1 MTENHNLTV
10 LYSFVRALRRAG
22 VEDVCISPGSRS
34 TPLTLAFVRSGLFR
48 VWTLLDER
56 SSGFFAVGLARV
68 GRPAALVCTSGSATA
83 NYHPAVMEA
92 NTSHLPLVV
101 LTADRPPELQ
111 DVGANQTVDQSKLYG
126 THVKW
131 QVQMPVPEDT
141 PVLHRHAEATAWRLV
156 SAATALPQG
165 PVHLNWPLREPLI
178 PPAIDD
184 VNLPEATLT
193 HAFAPVLA
201 PHPQAVDAVE
211 QLCARSPRGLFV
223 CGPQADEHLAEALV
237 ALSAAWHV
245 PLVADVLSQ
254 VRTVG
259 PLPAEAVVVE
269 GYDLWLRDRQ
279 IADALTPDWIVRFGG
294 TPTSKPLNQFLARCR
309 GSQQVVVDAGTNWR
323 DQDFVTDTVVQC
335 EPTLMAQLLTAR
347 ATVDAGT
354 DATARAG
361 TDATTDATTAATMDA
376 TPAAETETNWTQL
389 WQLATVRAREA
400 LLDAEKLVSASDR
413 GLAFEGQ
420 VFTELAHHLV
430 DGDVMFLGNSM
441 PVRDAESFLPAG
453 ERRVQVLANR
463 GVSGIDGVVSSAVG
477 AAAGSGRRTV
487 LVIGDVSFFHDQNGL
502 LAAKQFGVDL
512 TVVLVNNDGGG
523 IFSFLPQAAY
533 PETFAHF
540 RTSHGLDFSHTV
552 ALYGGVLHR
561 PTDWVALR
569 QSLDQA
575 REQGGLQVIE
585 VRTDMDANVAMHSEV
600 VQRVQSAVRGAFA

>member
-56 SSGFFAVGLARV
+56 SSSFFSVGLARV

-92 NTSHLPLVV
+92 FTSHLPLVF

-131 QVQMPVPEDT
+131 QVQMSVPEDT
-141 PVLHRHAEATAWRLV
+141 PVLHRHAEVTAWRLV

-201 PHPQAVDAVE
+201 PHPEAVDAVAE
-211 QLCARSPRGLFV
+211 LCSSSPRGLFV

-237 ALSAAWHV
+237 ALSAAWQI

-259 PLPAEAVVVE
+259 SLPAEAVVAE
-269 GYDLWLRDRQ
+269 GYDLWLRDSQ

-309 GSQQVVVDAGTNWR
+309 ESQQVVVDAGTNWR
-323 DQDFVTDTVVQC
+323 DPDFVTDTVVQC

-347 ATVDAGT
+347 AATAAGT
-354 DATARAG
+354 EATARA
-361 TDATTDATTAATMDA
+361 ATAAT
-376 TPAAETETNWTQL
+376 ETGTNWTQL
-389 WQLATVRAREA
+389 WQLATLRAREA
-400 LLDAEKLVSASDR
+400 LLGAEKLMSATDR

-420 VFTELAHHLV
+420 VFAELAQHLE
-430 DGDVMFLGNSM
+430 DGDVLFLGNSM
-441 PVRDAESFLPAG
+441 PVRDGESFFPAG
-453 ERRVQVLANR
+453 ERRVKVLANR

-569 QSLDQA
+569 QSLDKA

-600 VQRVQSAVRGAFA
+600 VQRVQSAVLGALK